1 MSQDHLTQEQLSN
14 FKSRLLEMKEEI
26 MKDLSKAD
34 RDNAQDAIH
43 ELADFQNHPADEGT
57 EQFEQ
62 ELDKGF
68 IMMSED
74 KLEEVNNALKKI
86 SEGTYG
92 FSEKSGEPIPVD
104 RLQAEPTARNR
115 IEED

>member
-1 MSQDHLTQEQLSN
+1 MSQNHLTQEQLSY

-26 MKDLSKAD
+26 MNDLSTTD

-68 IMMSED
+68 TMMSED
-74 KLEEVNNALKKI
+74 KLEEINNALEKI
-86 SEGTYG
+86 SR
-92 FSEKSGEPIPVD
+92 SEEHTSELQSRGHLVC
-104 RLQAEPTARNR
+104 RLL
-115 IEED
+115 

>member
-1 MSQDHLTQEQLSN
+1 MSQDHLTQEQLSY

-68 IMMSED
+68 TMMNED
-74 KLEEVNNALKKI
+74 KLEEIDNALEKI
-86 SEGTYG
+86 SVGTYG
-92 FSEKSGEPIPVD
+92 FSEKSGKPIPVE
-104 RLQAEPTARNR
+104 RLLAEPTARNR